1 MLQISTFFIQNSDE
15 ATSLEKK
22 NHENAFEYLPEAKA
36 KTYSELLDNKTGVG
50 CTIQL
55 VPSEKEGA
63 KENALIENGMNLY
76 LLSTARRAFL
86 EKDCDCLVS
95 LSFNEDSPENKNR
108 NGMIVYAILK
118 TDNRKYIDDMLPDI
132 SKYICEKLGIEES
145 NTEEI
150 DNNRMSSEQRSES
163 NESNDDNESKKST
176 NESNEISNKEI
187 TDCREEQK
195 KDKTSDALDVMPT
208 TILSQKQAIDNYFLN
223 NKERNV
229 SKKAEKVS
237 ENLKSKKVTEE
248 DIEDIFSIA
257 QKQKKTSNIEEFEK
271 FELENNEENQKNE
284 KMDSF
289 FIEESDKN
297 EEKLFLDEPHE
308 IEDENETK
316 FQKKENK
323 EEQLKK
329 QKETQ
334 KELLKK
340 SSKKAPFL
348 NVIDNYIP
356 DSNLENKELFKT
368 YHDVDYNIKTTASKD
383 KIDKLF
389 NQALS
394 YCYQNKRSE
403 LSHAQE
409 GSGDI
414 KAFLNTIAIYVKDS
428 LDLPVEDRDY
438 FMDKIKRAL
447 FSYYILIPLIND
459 PQVSDIKVLA
469 PDKINVKIDGIHYS
483 VDGLKFV
490 DADDF
495 LTFTLG
501 LMRRN
506 GAKPINGISKFTDT
520 KFCDNYILRFDVTF
534 PQINVS
540 GFPVVHIRKMEKNK
554 MMISDLIKAGMLDE
568 KMAAYFKDKLRTSK
582 GIVIAGPSS
591 CGKSKFLNAL
601 VEEIPF
607 TEAGLAIQE
616 ADEIFAKNHPNIMC
630 QHMYFG
636 ANGNVLAGMDKL
648 GENGLV
654 CDVKYFIIGEIK
666 GAEARDFLRAA
677 NTGHICLCTVHT
689 PSAEETIPRLADYV
703 MRGTR
708 YSMEE
713 AERLLKDLEI
723 IVYVDRFKIREITE
737 VLGYDE
743 EHKKLIYRTVYLRDY
758 QNENGKSA

>member
-176 NESNEISNKEI
+176 NESNEISNEEI

-195 KDKTSDALDVMPT
+195 KDKTSDALDILPT
-208 TILSQKQAIDNYFLN
+208 TVLSQKQAIDNYFLN

-229 SKKAEKVS
+229 SKKTEKVS
-237 ENLKSKKVTEE
+237 ESLKSKKATEE

-257 QKQKKTSNIEEFEK
+257 QKQEKTSNIEEFEK

-323 EEQLKK
+323 EEQLKR

>member
-163 NESNDDNESKKST
+163 NKSNDDNESKKST
-176 NESNEISNKEI
+176 NESNEISNEKI
-187 TDCREEQK
+187 T
-195 KDKTSDALDVMPT
+195 KTSDALDIMPT
-208 TILSQKQAIDNYFLN
+208 TVLSPKQAIDNYSLN

-229 SKKAEKVS
+229 SKKTEKVS

-257 QKQKKTSNIEEFEK
+257 QKQEKTSNIEEFEK

-323 EEQLKK
+323 EEQLKR

-490 DADDF
+490 DANDF
-495 LTFTLG
+495 FTFTLG

-582 GIVIAGPSS
+582 GIVIAGPSA

>member
-150 DNNRMSSEQRSES
+150 DNNRMSSEQRNES
-163 NESNDDNESKKST
+163 NKSNDDNESKKST
-176 NESNEISNKEI
+176 NESNEISNEKI
-187 TDCREEQK
+187 T
-195 KDKTSDALDVMPT
+195 KTSDALDIMPT
-208 TILSQKQAIDNYFLN
+208 TVLSQKQAIDNYSLN

-229 SKKAEKVS
+229 SKKTEKVS

-257 QKQKKTSNIEEFEK
+257 QKQEKTSNIEEFEK

-323 EEQLKK
+323 EEQLKR

-582 GIVIAGPSS
+582 GIVIAGPSA

>member
-163 NESNDDNESKKST
+163 NKSNDDNESKKSA
-176 NESNEISNKEI
+176 NESNEISNEEI
-187 TDCREEQK
+187 TNCREEQK
-195 KDKTSDALDVMPT
+195 KDKTSDALDIMPT
-208 TILSQKQAIDNYFLN
+208 TVLIQKQAIDNYSLN

-229 SKKAEKVS
+229 SKKTEKVS
-237 ENLKSKKVTEE
+237 ENLKSKKITEE
-248 DIEDIFSIA
+248 DREDIFSMA
-257 QKQKKTSNIEEFEK
+257 QKQEKTSNIEEFEK

-323 EEQLKK
+323 EEQLKR

-582 GIVIAGPSS
+582 GIVIAGPSA

-743 EHKKLIYRTVYLRDY
+743 EQKKLIYRTVYLRDY

>member
-163 NESNDDNESKKST
+163 NKSNDDNESKKST
-176 NESNEISNKEI
+176 NESNEISNEKI
-187 TDCREEQK
+187 T
-195 KDKTSDALDVMPT
+195 KTSDALDIMPT
-208 TILSQKQAIDNYFLN
+208 TVLIQKQAIDNYSLN

-229 SKKAEKVS
+229 SKKTEKVS
-237 ENLKSKKVTEE
+237 ENLKSKKITEE

-257 QKQKKTSNIEEFEK
+257 QKQEKTSNIEEFEK

-323 EEQLKK
+323 EEQLKR

-582 GIVIAGPSS
+582 GIVIAGPSA

-743 EHKKLIYRTVYLRDY
+743 EQKKLIYRTVYLRDY

>member
-86 EKDCDCLVS
+86 EKDCDYLVS

-163 NESNDDNESKKST
+163 NKSNDDNESKKST
-176 NESNEISNKEI
+176 NESNEISNEKI
-187 TDCREEQK
+187 T
-195 KDKTSDALDVMPT
+195 KTSDALDIMPT
-208 TILSQKQAIDNYFLN
+208 TVLSPKQAIDNYSLN

-229 SKKAEKVS
+229 SKKTEKVS

-257 QKQKKTSNIEEFEK
+257 QKQEKTSNIEEFEK

-297 EEKLFLDEPHE
+297 EEKLFLNEPHE

-323 EEQLKK
+323 EEQLKR

-495 LTFTLG
+495 FTFTLG

-582 GIVIAGPSS
+582 GIVIAGPSA

-743 EHKKLIYRTVYLRDY
+743 EQKKLIYRTVYLRDY

>member
-1 MLQISTFFIQNSDE
+1 
-15 ATSLEKK
+15 
-22 NHENAFEYLPEAKA
+22 
-36 KTYSELLDNKTGVG
+36 
-50 CTIQL
+50 
-55 VPSEKEGA
+55 
-63 KENALIENGMNLY
+63 
-76 LLSTARRAFL
+76 
-86 EKDCDCLVS
+86 
-95 LSFNEDSPENKNR
+95 
-108 NGMIVYAILK
+108 
-118 TDNRKYIDDMLPDI
+118 MLPDI

-163 NESNDDNESKKST
+163 NKSNDDNESKKSA
-176 NESNEISNKEI
+176 NESNEISNEEI
-187 TDCREEQK
+187 TNCREEQK
-195 KDKTSDALDVMPT
+195 KDKTSDALDIMPT
-208 TILSQKQAIDNYFLN
+208 TVLIQKQAIDNYSLN

-229 SKKAEKVS
+229 SKKTEKVS
-237 ENLKSKKVTEE
+237 ENLKSKKITEE

-257 QKQKKTSNIEEFEK
+257 QKQEKTSNIEEFEK

-297 EEKLFLDEPHE
+297 EEKLFLNEPHE

-323 EEQLKK
+323 EEQLKR

-495 LTFTLG
+495 FTFTLG

-582 GIVIAGPSS
+582 GIVIAGPSA

-743 EHKKLIYRTVYLRDY
+743 EQKKLIYRTVYLRDY

>member
-163 NESNDDNESKKST
+163 NDDNESKKST
-176 NESNEISNKEI
+176 NESNEISNEEI

-195 KDKTSDALDVMPT
+195 KDKTSDALDIMPT
-208 TILSQKQAIDNYFLN
+208 TGLSQKQAIDNYSLN

-229 SKKAEKVS
+229 SKKTEKVS

-257 QKQKKTSNIEEFEK
+257 QKQEKTSNIEEFEK
-271 FELENNEENQKNE
+271 FELENNEENQKNK

-289 FIEESDKN
+289 FIEESDRN

-483 VDGLKFV
+483 VDGLRFV

-582 GIVIAGPSS
+582 GIVIAGPSA

-616 ADEIFAKNHPNIMC
+616 ADEIFTKNHPNIMC

>member
-86 EKDCDCLVS
+86 EKDCDYLVS

-163 NESNDDNESKKST
+163 NKSNDDNESKKST
-176 NESNEISNKEI
+176 NESNEISNEKI
-187 TDCREEQK
+187 T
-195 KDKTSDALDVMPT
+195 KTSDALDIMPT
-208 TILSQKQAIDNYFLN
+208 TVLSPKQAIDNYSLN

-229 SKKAEKVS
+229 SKKTEKVS

-257 QKQKKTSNIEEFEK
+257 QKQEKTSNIEEFEK

-323 EEQLKK
+323 EEQLKR

-495 LTFTLG
+495 FTFTLG

-582 GIVIAGPSS
+582 GIVIAGPSA

-743 EHKKLIYRTVYLRDY
+743 EQKKLIYRTVYLRDY

>member
-1 MLQISTFFIQNSDE
+1 
-15 ATSLEKK
+15 
-22 NHENAFEYLPEAKA
+22 
-36 KTYSELLDNKTGVG
+36 
-50 CTIQL
+50 
-55 VPSEKEGA
+55 
-63 KENALIENGMNLY
+63 
-76 LLSTARRAFL
+76 
-86 EKDCDCLVS
+86 
-95 LSFNEDSPENKNR
+95 
-108 NGMIVYAILK
+108 
-118 TDNRKYIDDMLPDI
+118 
-132 SKYICEKLGIEES
+132 
-145 NTEEI
+145 
-150 DNNRMSSEQRSES
+150 
-163 NESNDDNESKKST
+163 
-176 NESNEISNKEI
+176 
-187 TDCREEQK
+187 
-195 KDKTSDALDVMPT
+195 
-208 TILSQKQAIDNYFLN
+208 
-223 NKERNV
+223 
-229 SKKAEKVS
+229 
-237 ENLKSKKVTEE
+237 
-248 DIEDIFSIA
+248 
-257 QKQKKTSNIEEFEK
+257 
-271 FELENNEENQKNE
+271 
-284 KMDSF
+284 MDSF

-323 EEQLKK
+323 EEQLKR

-582 GIVIAGPSS
+582 GIVIAGPSA

-743 EHKKLIYRTVYLRDY
+743 EQKKLIYRTVYLRDY

>member
-163 NESNDDNESKKST
+163 NDDNESKKST
-176 NESNEISNKEI
+176 NESNEISNEEI

-195 KDKTSDALDVMPT
+195 KDKTSDALDIMPT
-208 TILSQKQAIDNYFLN
+208 TGLSQKQAIDNYSLN

-229 SKKAEKVS
+229 SKKTEKVS

-257 QKQKKTSNIEEFEK
+257 QKQEKTSNIEEFEK
-271 FELENNEENQKNE
+271 FELENNEENQKNK

-289 FIEESDKN
+289 FIEESDRN

-483 VDGLKFV
+483 VDGLRFV

-520 KFCDNYILRFDVTF
+520 KFCDDYILRFDVTF

-582 GIVIAGPSS
+582 GIVIAGPSA

-616 ADEIFAKNHPNIMC
+616 ADEIFTKNHPNIMC

>member
-163 NESNDDNESKKST
+163 NKSNDDNESKKST
-176 NESNEISNKEI
+176 NESNEISNEKI
-187 TDCREEQK
+187 T
-195 KDKTSDALDVMPT
+195 KTSDALDIMPT
-208 TILSQKQAIDNYFLN
+208 TVLSPKQAIDNYSLN

-229 SKKAEKVS
+229 SKKTEKVS
-237 ENLKSKKVTEE
+237 ENLKSKKITEE

-257 QKQKKTSNIEEFEK
+257 QKQEKTSNIEEFEK

-323 EEQLKK
+323 EEQLKR

-582 GIVIAGPSS
+582 GIVIAGPSA

-743 EHKKLIYRTVYLRDY
+743 EQKKLIYRTVYLRDY

>member
-150 DNNRMSSEQRSES
+150 DNNRMSSEQRNES
-163 NESNDDNESKKST
+163 NKSNDDNESKKST
-176 NESNEISNKEI
+176 NESNEISNEKI
-187 TDCREEQK
+187 T
-195 KDKTSDALDVMPT
+195 KTSDALDIMPT
-208 TILSQKQAIDNYFLN
+208 TVLSQKQAIDNYSLN

-229 SKKAEKVS
+229 SKKTEKVS

-257 QKQKKTSNIEEFEK
+257 QKQEKTSNIEEFEK

-297 EEKLFLDEPHE
+297 EKKLFLDEPHE

-323 EEQLKK
+323 EEQLKR

-582 GIVIAGPSS
+582 GIVIAGPSA

-607 TEAGLAIQE
+607 TEAGLVIQE

-654 CDVKYFIIGEIK
+654 CDVKYFINGEIK

-723 IVYVDRFKIREITE
+723 IAYVDRFKIREITE

>member
-163 NESNDDNESKKST
+163 NKSNDDNESKKST
-176 NESNEISNKEI
+176 NESNEISNEKI
-187 TDCREEQK
+187 T
-195 KDKTSDALDVMPT
+195 KTSDALDIMPT
-208 TILSQKQAIDNYFLN
+208 TVLSPKQAIDNYSLN

-229 SKKAEKVS
+229 SKKTEKVS

-257 QKQKKTSNIEEFEK
+257 QKQEKTSNIEEFEK

-323 EEQLKK
+323 EEQLKR

-495 LTFTLG
+495 FTFTLG

-582 GIVIAGPSS
+582 GIVIAGPSA

-743 EHKKLIYRTVYLRDY
+743 EQKKLIYRTVYLRDY

>member
-163 NESNDDNESKKST
+163 NDDNESKKST
-176 NESNEISNKEI
+176 NESNEISNEEI
-187 TDCREEQK
+187 TDCRKEQK
-195 KDKTSDALDVMPT
+195 KDKTSDALDIMPT
-208 TILSQKQAIDNYFLN
+208 TGLSQKQAIDNYSLN

-229 SKKAEKVS
+229 SKKTEKVS

-257 QKQKKTSNIEEFEK
+257 QKQEKTSNIEEFEK
-271 FELENNEENQKNE
+271 FELENNEENQKNK

-289 FIEESDKN
+289 FIEESDRN

-483 VDGLKFV
+483 VDGLRFV

-582 GIVIAGPSS
+582 GIVIAGPSA

-616 ADEIFAKNHPNIMC
+616 ADEIFTKNHPNIMC